1 MRDDVAEVRQG
12 QPGKSVEQ
20 TKHFSPWICIRCL
33 DDEEAKRV
41 ASARTAG
48 NGPTEVA
55 TEVEEALREDW
66 DQVSQEAAAD
76 TP

>member
-1 MRDDVAEVRQG
+1 MYHESTVSFFAPLKSAE
-12 QPGKSVEQ
+12 
-20 TKHFSPWICIRCL
+20 
-33 DDEEAKRV
+33 EEGKRV
-41 ASARTAG
+41 ASARKAG

-55 TEVEEALREDW
+55 TEVEEVLREDW